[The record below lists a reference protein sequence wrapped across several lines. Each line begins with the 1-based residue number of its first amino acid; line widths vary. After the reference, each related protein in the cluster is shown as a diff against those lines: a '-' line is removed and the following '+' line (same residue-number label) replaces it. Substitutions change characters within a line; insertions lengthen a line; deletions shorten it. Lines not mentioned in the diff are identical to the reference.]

1 MLFIVSTVFP
11 CRLVFLSIN
20 GGMCTA
26 IYCRQHAD
34 CGSEPYTNSLQINTT
49 ISNLPKN
56 MYLVKQLHSL
66 KQSQNISIESLHLI
80 RRCRVTGKTIP
91 QVILLSQKNA
101 IIHFFTKGVYNNGIY
116 IFDPLSKSQMCS
128 HTLVC
133 KSPFKPTVLH
143 AAGILWVFLD
153 CEVII
158 TVYTLQAAVEM
169 RKPVGG
175 VSRMYMVYIGQ
186 GKTRA
191 GIVV

>member
-11 CRLVFLSIN
+11 CRLVFLSIY

-34 CGSEPYTNSLQINTT
+34 WGSEPYTNSLQINTT

-80 RRCRVTGKTIP
+80 RRCRVTGKTIS

-101 IIHFFTKGVYNNGIY
+101 IIHFFTKGVYNNGIC

-128 HTLVC
+128 HTVVC
-133 KSPFKPTVLH
+133 KSQRCYTPQAFCGYFWTV
-143 AAGILWVFLD
+143 
-153 CEVII
+153 
-158 TVYTLQAAVEM
+158 
-169 RKPVGG
+169 R
-175 VSRMYMVYIGQ
+175 
-186 GKTRA
+186 
-191 GIVV
+191 